1 MVAALLLDADDR
13 AAIERTPPRM
23 PVRLCERADAL
34 RSFLGTGQVRLVVSE
49 LRDRVG
55 ASVIPVL
62 GEAAARPARPS
73 IVVRTA
79 LTDAAAG
86 DVIRF
91 AAARIA
97 ARVSIRE
104 TEPLAN
110 AMRDA
115 LGSGGERRADLAIIE
130 RVGPSVPR
138 ELRAFVVLCAAS
150 SSHRLHVARAAV
162 LLGVGRRTI
171 ESRLA
176 RAELPAAHRII
187 GWCVAL
193 HAAWQL
199 DVLDRLPKQV
209 AASFGFAT
217 GAALANLL
225 ARYCGCSATSL
236 REHGGFQVQ
245 LERFAMLFEPSAPAG

>member
-1 MVAALLLDADDR
+1 VVAALLLDAVDR
-13 AAIERTPPRM
+13 AAIEGTPAQA
-23 PVRLCERADAL
+23 PVRLCERVDAL
-34 RSFLGTGQVRLVVSE
+34 RSLVATGQVRFIVSE

-62 GEAAARPARPS
+62 GEAAARRARPT
-73 IVVRTA
+73 IVVRTT

-86 DVIRF
+86 DVIQC
-91 AAARIA
+91 AVARIPA
-97 ARVSIRE
+97 HVSIRE
-104 TEPLAN
+104 AEPLAS

-115 LGSGGERRADLAIIE
+115 LGSGGERFAGMAIIE
-130 RVGPSVPR
+130 RVGPSVPLR
-138 ELRAFVVLCAAS
+138 LRAFVVLCAAAPS
-150 SSHRLHVARAAV
+150 PRLHVARAAV
-162 LLGVGRRTI
+162 LLGIGRRTI

-176 RAELPAAHRII
+176 RAELPPAYRII

-199 DVLDRLPKQV
+199 DVLGRRPKQV
-209 AASFGFAT
+209 AASFGFAS

-236 REHGGFQVQ
+236 REHGAFSRQ
-245 LERFAMLFEPSAPAG
+245 LERFAALFERSAPIE

>member
-1 MVAALLLDADDR
+1 MVAALLLDAGDR
-13 AAIERTPPRM
+13 AEIERTSTHA

-34 RSFLGTGQVRLVVSE
+34 RSLVAAGQVRFIVSE

-62 GEAAARPARPS
+62 GEAAAQGTRPT

-86 DVIRF
+86 DVIQC
-91 AAARIA
+91 AVARIP
-97 ARVSIRE
+97 ARVSIRKAE
-104 TEPLAN
+104 SLAG

-115 LGSGGERRADLAIIE
+115 LGSGGEGIADLAILE
-130 RVGPSVPR
+130 RVGPSVPLQ
-138 ELRAFVVLCAAS
+138 LRAFVVLCAAAPS
-150 SSHRLHVARAAV
+150 PRLHVARAAQ

-176 RAELPAAHRII
+176 RAELPPAHRII

-199 DVLDRLPKQV
+199 DVLDRRPKQV
-209 AASFGFAT
+209 AAAFGFAS
-217 GAALANLL
+217 GAALANLVS
-225 ARYCGCSATSL
+225 RYCGCSATSL
-236 REHGGFQVQ
+236 REHGAFRAQ
-245 LERFAMLFEPSAPAG
+245 LERFAALVERSASIE